1 MSLSSCKWILYDLF
15 FGQES
20 FINGWIEDVLRTQPI
35 TIHYLVIFDLKWDI
49 NKDDILGIGFSCVH
63 GLPAEVMIAKAIIVS
78 MFHKCVITTVQK
90 KMRIPVKASFLEDC
104 LANISSICV
113 AIFFKAVFSPYNK
126 IVMFWKNFL
135 FYFGLFW
142 HFFSPLNF

>member
-1 MSLSSCKWILYDLF
+1 M
-15 FGQES
+15 
-20 FINGWIEDVLRTQPI
+20 

-49 NKDDILGIGFSCVH
+49 NKNDILGIGLSCIH
-63 GLPAEVMIAKAIIVS
+63 RLPAEIMIAKAIIVS

-104 LANISSICV
+104 LANISSVCV

-126 IVMFWKNFL
+126 IVIFERSFCFSL
-135 FYFGLFW
+135 ACSGI
-142 HFFSPLNF
+142 FFSSLFLDT